1 MRHES
6 RSSGDNAAFRK
17 SIDPIRPTAVFLAS
31 ILLLS
36 ACGNRSGTG
45 LSQTG
50 PTDTLTIM
58 WYNVENLFD
67 NFLSGREYPDFVPD
81 SMGWSYDVY
90 LKSLDNISDV
100 IAAANPDVVGLCE
113 IENST
118 VLKDLIRMLRLK
130 RRVFPHYEIGDTPLR
145 STTHPALLSRFPI
158 RRVGTLPV
166 TETDGVRT
174 RNILECDILRAE
186 GPLKI
191 FVNHWP
197 SKAHP
202 EATRLAAAR
211 VLRRRLRELP
221 SDCDYLILGDLNEN
235 YNESETI
242 RTDSE
247 NYADGQTGLNHVLG
261 TVLGSADD
269 RNCPVTKNHI
279 VSAAHDDRLYNLWW
293 DLPEYRRWNYVYRR
307 RRQTPDHILLPHALF
322 DSCGMSY
329 LEGSFSVFRWG
340 GRLLF
345 DGIPYRKQRRWHKG
359 KRYHT
364 GEGYSDHLPL
374 MVKIV
379 SGSYSGSTPSDSSPC
394 EYLTDP
400 TIGFESGYEG
410 WIAGDMP
417 FVSVLDSQTSYG
429 GRRSLRITGFDDESR
444 TIAKSRLIPGVMSVS
459 GGSSIF
465 MHLKGAGNLLIRFRV
480 GSTRWRYVTP
490 TNPTVVRRS
499 GRYAPFRSQQ
509 WEKIQMNLPPGSDI
523 DAPVEI
529 EIRAKG
535 TQTVDIWV
543 DDVYRR

>member
-1 MRHES
+1 
-6 RSSGDNAAFRK
+6 
-17 SIDPIRPTAVFLAS
+17 
-31 ILLLS
+31 
-36 ACGNRSGTG
+36 
-45 LSQTG
+45 
-50 PTDTLTIM
+50 M

-67 NFLSGREYPDFVPD
+67 FAASGREYPDFVPD

-118 VLKDLIRMLRLK
+118 ALKDLVRMLRLK
-130 RRVFPHYEIGDTPLR
+130 RRFFHYYEIGDTPLR
-145 STTHPALLSRFPI
+145 STTHPALLSRLPI

-166 TETDGVRT
+166 TETNGVRT
-174 RNILECDILRAE
+174 RNILECDILHAE
-186 GPLKI
+186 GPLKV
-191 FVNHWP
+191 FANHWP

-202 EATRLAAAR
+202 EAARLAAAR
-211 VLRRRLRELP
+211 VLRRRLRELS

-242 RTDSE
+242 HIDSDK
-247 NYADGQTGLNHVLG
+247 YAEGKTGLNNVLG
-261 TVLGSADD
+261 TVFVSADGRD
-269 RNCPVTKNHI
+269 CPVTKKHI
-279 VSAAHDDRLYNLWW
+279 VSATRDDLLYNLWW
-293 DLPEYRRWNYVYRR
+293 DLPDYRRWNYVYRR

-329 LEGSFSVFRWG
+329 LEGSFTVFRWG

-359 KRYHT
+359 TRYHT

-374 MVKIV
+374 LVKIV
-379 SGSYSGSTPSDSSPC
+379 SGSYSGSTISGSSPC
-394 EYLTDP
+394 ESFTDSI
-400 TIGFESGYEG
+400 IGFESGYEG

-417 FVSVLDSQTSYG
+417 FVSMLDSQMSYG

-444 TIAKSRLIPGVMSVS
+444 TIAKSRLIPGVMGMS
-459 GGSSIF
+459 GGSSVF
-465 MHLKGAGNLLIRFRV
+465 MHLKGAGNLLIRFRI
-480 GSTRWRYVTP
+480 GSTGWRYVTP
-490 TNPTVVRRS
+490 SNPAVIRRS
-499 GRYAPFRSQQ
+499 AKYAPFQSQQ
-509 WEKIQMNLPPGSDI
+509 WEKIRIELPPGSDI

-535 TQTVDIWV
+535 NQAVDLWV
-543 DDVYRR
+543 DDIYRR